1 MTISG
6 TEMAMETLRVSHNIL
21 QDKTVSQNRA
31 ETIPAAVCKNG
42 LLIHSSSY
50 RIYYAFA
57 VDR

>member
-1 MTISG
+1 
-6 TEMAMETLRVSHNIL
+6 MEALRVSHNIL

-50 RIYYAFA
+50 RIYYAFV